1 MQERSWWSIGR
12 RFAAGIDVNRR
23 AVRIAVLSR
32 RVRGGT
38 VRLEALDAEPLP
50 AGVFDEPA
58 DPDWSA
64 VAAALATALG
74 RSPQARPPVGMA
86 RRTMAGVMALPDGA
100 FSTATLAWPR
110 GEAGAAVEPAVRAA
124 AERLTGLARDALAVD
139 WCVNDAAAPRE
150 VAFATAAHVHLDVR
164 MEAAASAGIELV
176 AVDGEP
182 PAALRAIR
190 HVAVRE
196 VDEGE
201 PYLGVWIGEGG
212 VHGWL
217 VSADAVAAQI
227 RYPAP
232 EHADL
237 ADALRELA
245 RAGAPRCAFV
255 AGDLEWLGGARI
267 SLADVGDLLGCIVL
281 PFECAA
287 CGPLGAIDEAYAHS
301 PGFAVAFGLALRG
314 VFE

>member
-1 MQERSWWSIGR
+1 MQQRSWWSIGR

-32 RVRGGT
+32 RARGGT

-50 AGVFDEPA
+50 AGVFDESA
-58 DPDWSA
+58 DADWTA
-64 VAAALATALG
+64 VAAAMTAAFD
-74 RSPQARPPVGMA
+74 RAPQV
-86 RRTMAGVMALPDGA
+86 RRAGVAQRTIAGVMALPDGA

-110 GEAGAAVEPAVRAA
+110 EEAGAAVEPAVRAA

-139 WCVNDAAAPRE
+139 WCVNDAAATRE

-164 MEAAASAGIELV
+164 IEAAASAGIELV
-176 AVDGEP
+176 AIDGEP
-182 PAALRAIR
+182 LAALRAMR
-190 HVAVRE
+190 HVAARE
-196 VDEGE
+196 IDEGE
-201 PYLGVWIGEGG
+201 PYLGVWIGESG

-217 VSADAVAAQI
+217 VSAGAVTAQI

-255 AGDLEWLGGARI
+255 AGDPEWLGGARI

-287 CGPLGAIDEAYAHS
+287 CGPLGAVDDGFARS

>member
-1 MQERSWWSIGR
+1 MQRRSWWSVGR

-23 AVRIAVLSR
+23 TVRIAVLSR
-32 RVRGGT
+32 RARGGA

-50 AGVFDEPA
+50 AGAFDEPA
-58 DPDWSA
+58 DADWAA
-64 VAAALATALG
+64 VAAAMAAALG
-74 RSPQARPPVGMA
+74 RVPPMRPAGWV
-86 RRTMAGVMALPDGA
+86 RRTMAGVMALPAGA
-100 FSTATLAWPR
+100 FSSATLAWPR
-110 GEAGAAVEPAVRAA
+110 ADAAAAVEPAVRAA

-139 WCVNDAAAPRE
+139 WCVNDGGAASE
-150 VAFATAAHVHLDVR
+150 LVFATAAHVHLDVR
-164 MEAAASAGIELV
+164 IEAAASAGVELV
-176 AVDGEP
+176 AIDGEP

-190 HVAVRE
+190 HVAARE
-196 VDEGE
+196 VDSGE
-201 PYLGVWIGEGG
+201 PYLGVWIGESG

-255 AGDLEWLGGARI
+255 AGDPEWLGGARI

-287 CGPLGAIDEAYAHS
+287 CGPLGAVDDGLAHS

>member
-1 MQERSWWSIGR
+1 MQGRSWWSVGR
-12 RFAAGIDVNRR
+12 RFAAGIDVSRR

-32 RVRGGT
+32 RVGGGT

-50 AGVFDEPA
+50 AGAFAEPA
-58 DPDWSA
+58 DADWTA
-64 VAAALATALG
+64 VAAAMTAALG
-74 RSPQARPPVGMA
+74 RAPQVRPAGLA
-86 RRTMAGVMALPDGA
+86 RRTMAGVMALPEGA
-100 FSTATLAWPR
+100 FSSSTLAWPSA
-110 GEAGAAVEPAVRAA
+110 ETAAAAIEPAVRAA

-139 WCVNDAAAPRE
+139 WCVNDAGASQE
-150 VAFATAAHVHLDVR
+150 VAFATAAHVHLDAR
-164 MEAAASAGIELV
+164 IEAAASAGVELV
-176 AVDGEP
+176 AIDGEP

-190 HVAVRE
+190 HVAARE
-196 VDEGE
+196 VDDGE

-212 VHGWL
+212 VYGWL
-217 VSADAVAAQI
+217 VSADTVAAQI

-245 RAGAPRCAFV
+245 RAGAPRCAFI
-255 AGDLEWLGGARI
+255 AGDPEWLGGAQI

-287 CGPLGAIDEAYAHS
+287 GGTLGAVDDGFARS

-314 VFE
+314 VYE